1 MSTTTFATNITLQAA
16 LQLPPLPNTLRVASV
31 RTPSLDHALAH
42 GDCYQVDVGDLSE
55 DSIEALCAAWSNAFR
70 QHCAAARAAK
80 LTAA

>member
-1 MSTTTFATNITLQAA
+1 MTTTFAATISLQAA
-16 LQLPPLPNTLRVASV
+16 LQLPPMPNTLRVTSV

-55 DSIEALCAAWSNAFR
+55 DSIEALCTAWSKAFR

-80 LTAA
+80 LNTA